1 MGVGSTMRA
10 LTLVCFAAILKL
22 FTADTIPDDIVPED
36 RYQPS
41 AGNQE
46 LYASADDLY
55 RRAMG
60 EQLFSVKE
68 SDTPTPDE
76 SASGSIPW
84 SQLEDANQDLVGPPS
99 ETMNGKPVA
108 WAHLSKAHSGELTGL
123 SQKTGAGSSGKAK
136 SVMDT
141 MATAQKAIQNAK
153 KMSQKKIQK
162 LIKSEKKVEHKK
174 INALEKKSKS
184 AIRKEAAGGKDHP
197 PKGGKP
203 KKKAAKKAKKVAKK
217 KAKKVAKKKKAAVKA
232 KKKAVK
238 AKKKAKKKAVKK
250 MVKAKKAK
258 KAKAKALKKAA
269 KAKGPPK
276 DKAPLPPGNKAV
288 KKANNAVKKAVK
300 AVKKAKS
307 PKAAKAAS
315 KALKKAKKVA

>member
-55 RRAMG
+55 RRALS

-84 SQLEDANQDLVGPPS
+84 SQLEYANQDLVGPPP

-141 MATAQKAIQNAK
+141 MASAQKAIQNAK
-153 KMSQKKIQK
+153 KASQKKIQK
-162 LIKSEKKVEHKK
+162 LIKSAKKVEHKK

-217 KAKKVAKKKKAAVKA
+217 VAKKKKKAVNKAKKKAKKVAKKKKAAVKA

-250 MVKAKKAK
+250 AKKKAK
-258 KAKAKALKKAA
+258 KAKTKKAKKAA
-269 KAKGPPK
+269 KKAK
-276 DKAPLPPGNKAV
+276 
-288 KKANNAVKKAVK
+288 
-300 AVKKAKS
+300 KKAK
-307 PKAAKAAS
+307 
-315 KALKKAKKVA
+315 KALKKAKKVPSGHKLVKKFKKKLLVKGHKLKM

>member
-217 KAKKVAKKKKAAVKA
+217 KKAAVKA